1 MLALMKP
8 ALHPDAQA
16 VLSKTSNGFA
26 RFGTV
31 IVATLMTTGIANY
44 LLIIGPSIKGLI
56 TTQYGMLL
64 SVKLALFI
72 GMLALATANRF
83 FLGPRVE
90 HAMQAGK
97 QEEAVSLLRRSLLME
112 TALVVLVI
120 ACVAWLGVLSP
131 TQLRP
136 F

>member
-1 MLALMKP
+1 
-8 ALHPDAQA
+8 
-16 VLSKTSNGFA
+16 
-26 RFGTV
+26 
-31 IVATLMTTGIANY
+31 
-44 LLIIGPSIKGLI
+44 
-56 TTQYGMLL
+56 
-64 SVKLALFI
+64 
-72 GMLALATANRF
+72 
-83 FLGPRVE
+83 
-90 HAMQAGK
+90 MQAGK